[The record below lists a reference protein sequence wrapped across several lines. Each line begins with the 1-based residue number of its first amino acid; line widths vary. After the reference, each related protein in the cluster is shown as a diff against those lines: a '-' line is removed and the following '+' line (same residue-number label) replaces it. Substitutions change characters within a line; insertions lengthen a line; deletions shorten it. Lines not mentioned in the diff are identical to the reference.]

1 MVITIFEQEIHYL
14 GVVFKPFIF
23 LIEQRNYF
31 QQIFFASHG
40 GCNPGRIKN
49 IDEPRSGY
57 LEVDFSEY
65 LSQEVV
71 TLRLFHVCS
80 EYLSQEVTT
89 LRLFVATLQ
98 LILDL
103 CISEKEL
110 AKTRSQI

>member
-1 MVITIFEQEIHYL
+1 LVITIFEQEIHYL

-40 GCNPGRIKN
+40 GCNPDSLKN
-49 IDEPRSGY
+49 IDKPRSGYLEVVYSEPRSGY
-57 LEVDFSEY
+57 LEVDCGEY
-65 LSQEVV
+65 LNQEVI

-89 LRLFVATLQ
+89 LRLLVAS
-98 LILDL
+98 I
-103 CISEKEL
+103 
-110 AKTRSQI
+110 